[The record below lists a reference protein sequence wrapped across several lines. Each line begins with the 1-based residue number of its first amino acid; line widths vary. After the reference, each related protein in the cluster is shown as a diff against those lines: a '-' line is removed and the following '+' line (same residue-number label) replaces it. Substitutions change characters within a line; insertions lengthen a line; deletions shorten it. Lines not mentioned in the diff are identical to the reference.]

1 MTAPTELESLQA
13 AWSSRWPDALA
24 VWSRFTRLRP
34 PRLCLT
40 SREARQEGLQGSF
53 AMIRLVDQAIV
64 VSLPDVVASGVGEH
78 ALEVLAHEIGHHVL
92 APATLTE
99 HGRLLA
105 RVRRGLGLLESRA
118 PLVANLYTDLL
129 INDRL
134 QRDAGLRIDE
144 VYRKLARGQATGAVW
159 KLYLRIYEVLWR
171 LDRDSLSGP
180 CEDGLHGDALLGARL
195 VRVFA
200 RDWLRGAGRFA
211 TLLLPYLQEDKSDCD
226 GILRKLSDTC
236 AAGAGGDLAGLT
248 DVDEGEESE
257 ILHPALDPLLNGD
270 APADD
275 PVAESPARRRSRS
288 GQMRQPFEY
297 GQLLRAA
304 GIEIDDHEAAVR
316 YYRERALPLLV
327 PFPSRPRPRG
337 ADPLPEGLDTWNVGD
352 PLDAIDWLQTVLASP
367 RVVPGLTTLTRVQG
381 TSEAAEPRP
390 EPLDLDLYVD
400 SSGSMADP
408 RRSVSYP
415 ALAGAVICLSALRA
429 GAKVQATLWS
439 GVREFVSTLGFVR
452 DETAV
457 LRVLTGYFGGGT
469 AFPIHVLR
477 DTFAARTDADR
488 PVHVLVISDD
498 GVTTMFDADEQGAS
512 GWSVA
517 AAALAK
523 ARGGG
528 TMVLNIPARWAAF
541 DTPASD
547 ALRRARDEQHWEI
560 HPVARWDDLVD
571 FARRFSRRQYG
582 RPTARAPA

>member
-1 MTAPTELESLQA
+1 MTAPTDLESLQT
-13 AWSSRWPDALA
+13 AWSARWPDALA
-24 VWSRFTRLRP
+24 AWSRFTRLRP
-34 PRLCLT
+34 PRLCRT
-40 SREARQEGLQGSF
+40 VQEAHQEGLVGSF
-53 AMIRLVDQAIV
+53 AMIRLVDQAV
-64 VSLPDVVASGVGEH
+64 VVNLPKVVASGVAEH

-92 APATLTE
+92 APATLRE
-99 HGRLLA
+99 HGRSLA
-105 RVRRGLGLLESRA
+105 RVRRGLGTLKSRA

-134 QRDAGLRIDE
+134 QRDAGLRMDE
-144 VYRKLARGQATGAVW
+144 VYRKLARGAATGAVW
-159 KLYLRIYEVLWR
+159 KLYMRIYEVLWR

-180 CEDGLHGDALLGARL
+180 CDDGMHGDALLGARL

-211 TLLLPYLQEDKSDCD
+211 ALLLPYLQEDQSDCA

-236 AAGAGGDLAGLT
+236 DAGAGGELAGLT
-248 DVDEGEESE
+248 DIDEGEEDE
-257 ILHPALDPLLNGD
+257 ILHPALDPVLNGAD
-270 APADD
+270 PADD
-275 PVAESPARRRSRS
+275 PAAEKPARRRPGS

-297 GQLLRAA
+297 GELLRAA
-304 GIEIDDHEAAVR
+304 GIAIDDHEAAVR

-337 ADPLPEGLDTWNVGD
+337 GEALPEGLETWNVGD

-367 RVVPGLTTLTRVQG
+367 RVVPGLTTVTRVQG
-381 TSEAAEPRP
+381 LTEAAEPRR

-408 RRSVSYP
+408 RRTVSYP
-415 ALAGAVICLSALRA
+415 ALAGAVICLSGLRA
-429 GAKVQATLWS
+429 GARVQATLWS
-439 GVREFVSTLGFVR
+439 GPREFVSTPGFVR

-457 LRVLTGYFGGGT
+457 LRVLTGYFGGAT

-498 GVTTMFDADEQGAS
+498 GVTTMFDRDEQGTS
-512 GWSVA
+512 GWTVA

-528 TMVLNIPARWAAF
+528 TMVLNVPVQWASLGNPPYP
-541 DTPASD
+541 D
-547 ALRRARDEQHWEI
+547 LRRARDEQHWEI
-560 HPVARWDDLVD
+560 HAVARWDDLVD
-571 FARRFSRRQYG
+571 FARRFSHRQYG
-582 RPTARAPA
+582 GPAARAPA

>member
-1 MTAPTELESLQA
+1 MISSAHLRSLQS
-13 AWSSRWPDALA
+13 AWSARWPDALA
-24 VWSRFTRLRP
+24 VWSRFTRLKP

-40 SREARQEGLQGSF
+40 SQEAMQEGLTGSF

-64 VSLPDVVASGVGEH
+64 VSLPQVAASGVGEH

-105 RVRRGLGLLESRA
+105 RTRHALATLKSRA

-144 VYRKLARGQATGAVW
+144 VYRKLAGGRTTGAVW
-159 KLYLRIYEVLWR
+159 KLYMRIYEILWR
-171 LDRDSLSGP
+171 LDRDSLSGS
-180 CEDGLHGDALLGARL
+180 CDDALHGDAILAARL

-211 TLLLPYLQEDKSDCD
+211 TLLLPYLVEDQSDCD
-226 GILRKLSDTC
+226 GILRKLSDAC
-236 AAGAGGDLAGLT
+236 DAGAGGDLAGLT
-248 DVDEGEESE
+248 DIDEGEETES
-257 ILHPALDPLLNGD
+257 LHPALDPLLDGD
-270 APADD
+270 APTDVPA
-275 PVAESPARRRSRS
+275 AESSERRPHA

-297 GQLLRAA
+297 GELLRAA
-304 GIEIDDHEAAVR
+304 GIALNDHEAAVR

-327 PFPSRPRPRG
+327 PFPSRPQPRG
-337 ADPLPEGLDTWNVGD
+337 TDPLPEGLETWNVGD

-381 TSEAAEPRP
+381 VSEAAEPKR

-408 RRSVSYP
+408 QRTVSYP

-429 GAKVQATLWS
+429 GARVQATLWS
-439 GVREFVSTLGFVR
+439 GKHEFLSTPGFIR

-488 PVHVLVISDD
+488 PVHIMVISDD
-498 GVTTMFDADEQGAS
+498 GVTTMFDTDEEGTS

-528 TMVLNIPARWAAF
+528 TMVLNIPVQWASF
-541 DTPASD
+541 ETPAYA
-547 ALRRARDEQHWEI
+547 ALRRARAEQQWEI
-560 HPVARWDDLVD
+560 EPVAQWADLVA
-571 FARRFSRRQYG
+571 FARRFSQRQYG
-582 RPTARAPA
+582 SPSAPVTG